1 MKLMKLTLFILSL
14 FVVMLFSEK
23 VYSQAL
29 PNFGAAKKAAPK
41 AEAKSE
47 AKSADAE
54 YPGVDD
60 FVAVDEQAAIV
71 KRAPTTY
78 PELATKARIEGNVYL
93 KVLIDKD
100 GKAKK
105 AVVFKTD
112 ADVFNEAAIESA
124 MKSSYTAAVS
134 DGKPVAFW
142 LVVPYSF
149 KIK

>member
-1 MKLMKLTLFILSL
+1 MKLMKLTLYILSL

-29 PNFGAAKKAAPK
+29 PNFGTAKKAAPK
-41 AEAKSE
+41 AEAK
-47 AKSADAE
+47 ADESE
-54 YPGVDD
+54 YPKIDD
-60 FVAVDEQAAIV
+60 FVAVDNQAEIV
-71 KRAPTTY
+71 KRSPATY
-78 PELATKARIEGNVYL
+78 PELASKARIEGNVYL

-124 MKSSYTAAVS
+124 MKSTYKAATS
-134 DGKPVAFW
+134 DGNPVAFW

-149 KIK
+149 KLK